1 MAVPNLK
8 SATLVVNPECALLA
22 LTSTSMTDIVT
33 AVPTNH
39 SYAVEQ
45 IAVTNTG
52 SVSASVTIVINDGGS
67 PATEYELAKNRTVA
81 VKTSVNIALGR
92 AHLLNEGHSIRGLVL
107 TSGMAVAVVV
117 PYTDMIGP

>member
-8 SATLVVNPECALLA
+8 SATLVVNPAKA
-22 LTSTSMTDIVT
+22 VLTLTATAMTDIIS
-33 AVPTNH
+33 AVPTDH
-39 SYAVEQ
+39 AYAIEQ

-52 SVSASVTIVINDGGS
+52 SVSATVTIVLKT
-67 PATEYELAKNRTVA
+67 ATVEYELAKNRTVA

-92 AHLLNEGHSIRGLVL
+92 AHLLNEGDSLRGLVL
-107 TSGMAVAVVV
+107 TAGMAVAVVV